1 MLRDITIGQ
10 YYPTGSIIHRLDPRV
25 KLAATI
31 LYIISLFP
39 FDTIAVY
46 ALATVYLV
54 SVLLMSKVPFRYIIK
69 GLKPVVLL
77 IILTGCMNL
86 FFTRGENVLISY
98 WKITITMEGLNKAV
112 FMVLRLIYLV
122 IGSSLMTYTTTPN
135 ELTDGIEKALRPLN
149 KIKLPVHEFAL
160 MMSLALRFIPIL
172 VEEAD
177 KIIKAQSSRGGDFEE
192 GRFIERAKSMVS
204 ILIPLLVSAIQRA
217 GDLAMAMDARCY
229 HGGAGR
235 TKLRPLKYKKKDIIA
250 YIIILFVF
258 ILTIVIG
265 ILDL

>member
-10 YYPTGSIIHRLDPRV
+10 YYPTGSVIHKLDPRV

-31 LYIISLFP
+31 LFIISLFP

-54 SVLLMSKVPFRYIIK
+54 SVLVMSKVPLKYIIK

-77 IILTGCMNL
+77 IVLTGLMNL
-86 FFTRGENVLISY
+86 LLTQGDNVIFEY
-98 WKITITMEGLNKAV
+98 WKFTITMEGVKKAF

-149 KIKLPVHEFAL
+149 KIKVPVHEFAL

-172 VEEAD
+172 IEEVD
-177 KIIKAQSSRGGDFEE
+177 KIIKAQSSRGGNFEE
-192 GRFIERAKSMVS
+192 GKFIDRAKSMIA
-204 ILIPLLVSAIQRA
+204 ILIPLRVSAIQRA

-229 HGGAGR
+229 HGGMGR
-235 TKLRPLKYKKKDIIA
+235 TKLRPLRYSGHDFIA
-250 YIIILFVF
+250 YLIVAGMFA
-258 ILTIVIG
+258 LTIAAGV
-265 ILDL
+265 LV

>member
-10 YYPTGSIIHRLDPRV
+10 YYPSGSVIHRLDPRV
-25 KLAATI
+25 KLAATV
-31 LYIISLFP
+31 LFLISLFP

-54 SVLLMSKVPFRYIIK
+54 SVIVMSGVPVKYIVK

-86 FFTRGENVLISY
+86 IFTKGEDVLFTY
-98 WKITITMEGLNKAV
+98 WKITITLEGVRKAV

-149 KIKLPVHEFAL
+149 KLKIPVHEFAL

-172 VEEAD
+172 IEEAD
-177 KIIKAQSSRGGDFEE
+177 KIIKAQSSRGGNFEE
-192 GRFIERAKSMVS
+192 GKFIDRAKSMIS
-204 ILIPLLVSAIQRA
+204 ILIPLLVSAIKRA
-217 GDLAMAMDARCY
+217 NDLAMAMDARCY

-235 TKLRPLKYKKKDIIA
+235 TKLRPLKYKKGDIIA
-250 YIIILFVF
+250 YLIVLLVFV
-258 ILTIVIG
+258 LTIIIG
-265 ILDL
+265 ILGI

>member
-10 YYPTGSIIHRLDPRV
+10 YYPTGSVIHKLDPRV
-25 KLAATI
+25 KLVATI
-31 LYIISLFP
+31 LFIISLFP

-46 ALATVYLV
+46 ALATVYLA
-54 SVLLMSKVPFRYIIK
+54 SVLVMSKVPLKYIIK

-77 IILTGCMNL
+77 IVLTGLMNL
-86 FFTRGENVLISY
+86 LLTQGDDVIFEY
-98 WKITITMEGLNKAV
+98 WKFTITMEGAKKAF

-149 KIKLPVHEFAL
+149 KIKVPVHEFAL

-172 VEEAD
+172 IEEAD
-177 KIIKAQSSRGGDFEE
+177 KIIKAQSSRGGNFEE
-192 GRFIERAKSMVS
+192 GKFIDRAKSMIA

-235 TKLRPLKYKKKDIIA
+235 TKLRPLRYSGHDFIA
-250 YIIILFVF
+250 YLIVVGMFA
-258 ILTIVIG
+258 LTIAAGV
-265 ILDL
+265 LV